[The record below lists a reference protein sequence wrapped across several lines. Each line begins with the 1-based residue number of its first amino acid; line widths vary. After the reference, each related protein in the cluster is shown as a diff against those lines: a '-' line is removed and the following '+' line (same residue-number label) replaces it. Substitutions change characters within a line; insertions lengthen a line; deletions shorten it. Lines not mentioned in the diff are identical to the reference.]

1 MAIKLVREFQQ
12 KQHVAIT
19 PQLKKSIDLL
29 QLSRVE
35 IINKIHAE
43 AEDNPFLIKES
54 EEDVSFNY
62 YNNNDDDGL
71 LSNLAEIVTLQNS
84 LESQVNDLNLSKSK
98 QEIAMTLIQSL
109 DESGLLRLNSEELE
123 GLFNHRI
130 KIDKILDVLVSVI
143 HNLEPAGIGARDF
156 KELILLQLKR
166 KNLAQS
172 QLQLIKEILY
182 NPTFHDFKEAQNELQ
197 KKFPLEE
204 ISIALDLIKSCD
216 LSPGLDFQS
225 TQYIQADIEIIPSEG
240 NLTIC
245 FVEENFPKLRFDKEL
260 ESLTKESEGS
270 IQLKEKILDAKWLIR
285 SINKRNETVQ
295 KVGTLICQKQSKFL
309 LNESIQ
315 LNSIS
320 NLELAKELLVSPS
333 TISRILRSKY
343 IQTPNGIVLMKTL
356 LSASVSKTKKV
367 TPTQLMEEIKEI
379 ILNSSNNLSDQKIT
393 ELLNRRGFGLG
404 ERLLNTERCFLFLIQ
419 EKGNCAA
426 P

>member
-43 AEDNPFLIKES
+43 AEDNPFLIKELK
-54 EEDVSFNY
+54 EDVSFDH

-84 LESQVNDLNLSKSK
+84 LESQVNDLNLSKSQ

-109 DESGLLRLNSEELE
+109 DERGLLQLNSEELE
-123 GLFNHRI
+123 DLFKHRI
-130 KIDKILDVLVSVI
+130 QVDKILNVLVGII

-166 KNLAQS
+166 KNLVQS
-172 QLQLIKEILY
+172 QLKLIKEILY
-182 NPTFHDFKEAQNELQ
+182 NPNFNDFKEAQNELQ
-197 KKFPLEE
+197 KTFPPED
-204 ISIALDLIKSCD
+204 INIALDLIKSCD
-216 LSPGLDFQS
+216 LSPGLDFES
-225 TQYIQADIEIIPSEG
+225 TQYIQADIEIIPSAG
-240 NLTIC
+240 NLTIS
-245 FVEENFPKLRFDKEL
+245 FVEDNFPKLSFDKEL
-260 ESLTKESEGS
+260 ENLTKESESS
-270 IQLKEKILDAKWLIR
+270 IKLKEKILDAKWLIR

-309 LNESIQ
+309 LNDSIQ
-315 LNSIS
+315 LNPIS
-320 NLELAKELLVSPS
+320 NVELAKELRVSPS

-343 IQTPNGIVLMKTL
+343 IQTPNGIVLMKSL

-367 TPTQLMEEIKEI
+367 TPMQLMEEIKEI
-379 ILNSSNNLSDQKIT
+379 ILKNPNKLSDQKIT
-393 ELLNRRGFGLG
+393 ELLNRRGFGLA
-404 ERLLNTERCFLFLIQ
+404 RRTIAKYRAMLLIPNSR
-419 EKGNCAA
+419 KR
-426 P
+426 

>member
-12 KQHVAIT
+12 KQQVAIT

-62 YNNNDDDGL
+62 YNNDDDAL

-84 LESQVNDLNLSKSK
+84 LESQVNDLNLSKSQ
-98 QEIAMTLIQSL
+98 QEIAMTLVQSL
-109 DESGLLRLNSEELE
+109 DESGLLQLNSEELE
-123 GLFNHRI
+123 ELFNHRI
-130 KIDKILDVLVSVI
+130 QAEKILDVLINII
-143 HNLEPAGIGARDF
+143 HNFEPAGIGARDF

-166 KNLAQS
+166 KNLGQS
-172 QLQLIKEILY
+172 QQQLINEILY
-182 NPTFHDFKEAQNELQ
+182 NPTFNDFKEAQNELQ

-204 ISIALDLIKSCD
+204 ISIVLDLIKGCD

-225 TQYIQADIEIIPSEG
+225 TQYIQADIEIIPLEG
-240 NLTIC
+240 NLTIS

-260 ESLTKESEGS
+260 ENLTKESKGS
-270 IQLKEKILDAKWLIR
+270 IKLKEKILDAKWLIR

-320 NLELAKELLVSPS
+320 NIELAKELLVSPS

-343 IQTPNGIVLMKTL
+343 IQTPNGIVLMKSL
-356 LSASVSKTKKV
+356 LSTSVSKTKKV
-367 TPTQLMEEIKEI
+367 TPMQLMEEIKEI
-379 ILNSSNNLSDQKIT
+379 ILNSSKKLSDQKIT
-393 ELLNRRGFGLG
+393 ELLNRRGFGLA
-404 ERLLNTERCFLFLIQ
+404 RRTIAKYRAMLLIPNSR
-419 EKGNCAA
+419 KR
-426 P
+426 

>member
-12 KQHVAIT
+12 KQQVAIT

-54 EEDVSFNY
+54 EEEVSFNY
-62 YNNNDDDGL
+62 YNNDDDGL

-84 LESQVNDLNLSKSK
+84 LESQVNDLNLSKSE
-98 QEIAMTLIQSL
+98 QEIAMTLVQSL
-109 DESGLLRLNSEELE
+109 DESGLLQLNSEELE
-123 GLFNHRI
+123 DLFNHRI
-130 KIDKILDVLVSVI
+130 QVDKILDVLISVI

-166 KNLAQS
+166 KNLGQR
-172 QLQLIKEILY
+172 QLQLINEILY
-182 NPTFHDFKEAQNELQ
+182 NPTFNDFKEAQNELQ

-204 ISIALDLIKSCD
+204 ISIALDLIKGCD

-225 TQYIQADIEIIPSEG
+225 IQYIQADIEIIPSEG
-240 NLTIC
+240 NLTIS

-260 ESLTKESEGS
+260 ENLTKESKGS
-270 IQLKEKILDAKWLIR
+270 IKLKEKILDAKWLIR

-295 KVGTLICQKQSKFL
+295 KVGTLICEKQSKFL

-320 NLELAKELLVSPS
+320 NIELAKELLVSPS

-343 IQTPNGIVLMKTL
+343 IQTPNGIVLMKSL

-367 TPTQLMEEIKEI
+367 TPMQLMEEIKEI
-379 ILNSSNNLSDQKIT
+379 ILNSSIKLSDQKIT
-393 ELLNRRGFGLG
+393 ELLNRRGFGLA
-404 ERLLNTERCFLFLIQ
+404 RRTIAKYRAMLLIPNSR
-419 EKGNCAA
+419 KR
-426 P
+426 

>member
-62 YNNNDDDGL
+62 YNNIDDDGL

-130 KIDKILDVLVSVI
+130 QIDKILDVLVSVI

-270 IQLKEKILDAKWLIR
+270 IKLKEKILDAKWLIR

-393 ELLNRRGFGLG
+393 ELLNRRGFGLA
-404 ERLLNTERCFLFLIQ
+404 RRTIAKYRAMLLIPNSR
-419 EKGNCAA
+419 KR
-426 P
+426 

>member
-29 QLSRVE
+29 QLSRDE

-43 AEDNPFLIKES
+43 AEDNPFLIKELK
-54 EEDVSFNY
+54 EDVSFDH
-62 YNNNDDDGL
+62 YNNNDDGL

-84 LESQVNDLNLSKSK
+84 LESQLNDLNLVKSQ
-98 QEIAMTLIQSL
+98 QEIAMTLVQSL
-109 DESGLLRLNSEELE
+109 DESGLLPLNNEELE

-130 KIDKILDVLVSVI
+130 QVDKILNVLIGII

-172 QLQLIKEILY
+172 QLKLINEILY
-182 NPTFHDFKEAQNELQ
+182 NPNFNDFKEAQNELQ
-197 KKFPLEE
+197 KTFPPED
-204 ISIALDLIKSCD
+204 INIALDLIKSCD
-216 LSPGLDFQS
+216 LSPGLDFES
-225 TQYIQADIEIIPSEG
+225 TQYIQADIEIIPSAG
-240 NLTIC
+240 NLTIG
-245 FVEENFPKLRFDKEL
+245 FVEDNFPKLSFDKEL
-260 ESLTKESEGS
+260 ENLTKESESS
-270 IQLKEKILDAKWLIR
+270 IKLKEKILDAKWLIR

-309 LNESIQ
+309 LNDSIQ
-315 LNSIS
+315 LNPIS
-320 NLELAKELLVSPS
+320 NVELAKELRVSPS

-343 IQTPNGIVLMKTL
+343 IQTPNGIILMKSL

-367 TPTQLMEEIKEI
+367 TPMQLMEEIKEI
-379 ILNSSNNLSDQKIT
+379 ILNSPNKLSDQKIT
-393 ELLNRRGFGLG
+393 ELLNRRGFGLA
-404 ERLLNTERCFLFLIQ
+404 RRTIAKYRAMLLIPNSR
-419 EKGNCAA
+419 KR
-426 P
+426 

>member
-35 IINKIHAE
+35 IINKILSE
-43 AEDNPFLIKES
+43 AEDNPFLIQES
-54 EEDVSFNY
+54 EEDFSFNNY
-62 YNNNDDDGL
+62 NNDDDGL

-84 LESQVNDLNLSKSK
+84 LESQLNDLNLEKLQ
-98 QEIAMTLIQSL
+98 QEIAMTLVQSIN
-109 DESGLLRLNSEELE
+109 ESGLLQLSTEELE

-130 KIDKILDVLVSVI
+130 QANKILDVLISVI

-166 KNLAQS
+166 KNLAKS
-172 QLQLIKEILY
+172 QLQLIEEILY
-182 NPTFHDFKEAQNELQ
+182 NPAFNDFKEAQNELQ
-197 KKFPLEE
+197 KKFPPEE
-204 ISIALDLIKSCD
+204 ISVALDLIKSCD

-225 TQYIQADIEIIPSEG
+225 IQYIQADIEIIPLAG
-240 NLTIC
+240 HLTIS
-245 FVEENFPKLRFDKEL
+245 FVEENFPKLTLDKEL
-260 ESLTKESEGS
+260 ENLTKKSGGN
-270 IQLKEKILDAKWLIR
+270 IALKEKILDAKWLIR

-295 KVGTLICQKQSKFL
+295 KVGNLICQKQSKFL

-320 NLELAKELLVSPS
+320 NIELAKELRVSPS

-343 IQTPNGIVLMKTL
+343 IQTPNGIVLMKSL

-367 TPTQLMEEIKEI
+367 TPMQLMEEIKEI
-379 ILNSSNNLSDQKIT
+379 ILNSSKKLSDQKIT
-393 ELLNRRGFGLG
+393 ELLNRRGFGLA
-404 ERLLNTERCFLFLIQ
+404 RRTIAKYRALLLIPNSR
-419 EKGNCAA
+419 KR
-426 P
+426 

>member
-12 KQHVAIT
+12 KQQVAIT

-43 AEDNPFLIKES
+43 AEDNPFLIKELK
-54 EEDVSFNY
+54 EDVSFDH
-62 YNNNDDDGL
+62 YNNNDGL

-84 LESQVNDLNLSKSK
+84 LESQVNDLNLSKSQ

-109 DESGLLRLNSEELE
+109 DESGLLQLNSEELE
-123 GLFNHRI
+123 DLFKHRI
-130 KIDKILDVLVSVI
+130 QVDKILDVLINII
-143 HNLEPAGIGARDF
+143 HNCEPAGIGARDF
-156 KELILLQLKR
+156 KELISLQLKR
-166 KNLAQS
+166 KNLGQR
-172 QLQLIKEILY
+172 QLQLINEILY
-182 NPTFHDFKEAQNELQ
+182 NPNFNDFKEAQNELQ
-197 KKFPLEE
+197 KTFPPEE
-204 ISIALDLIKSCD
+204 INIALDLIKSCD
-216 LSPGLDFQS
+216 LSPGLDFES

-240 NLTIC
+240 NLTIS

-260 ESLTKESEGS
+260 ENLTKESEGS
-270 IQLKEKILDAKWLIR
+270 IKLKEKILDAKWLIR

-320 NLELAKELLVSPS
+320 NIELAKELLVSPS

-343 IQTPNGIVLMKTL
+343 IQTPNGIVLMKSL

-367 TPTQLMEEIKEI
+367 TPMQLMEEIKEI
-379 ILNSSNNLSDQKIT
+379 ILNSSIKLSDQKIT
-393 ELLNRRGFGLG
+393 ELLNRRGFGLA
-404 ERLLNTERCFLFLIQ
+404 RRTIAKYRAMLLIPNSR
-419 EKGNCAA
+419 KR
-426 P
+426 

>member
-109 DESGLLRLNSEELE
+109 DESGLLRLNIEELE

-130 KIDKILDVLVSVI
+130 QIDKILDVLVSVI

-393 ELLNRRGFGLG
+393 ELLNRRGFGLA
-404 ERLLNTERCFLFLIQ
+404 RRTIAKYRAMLLIPNSR
-419 EKGNCAA
+419 KR
-426 P
+426 

>member
-130 KIDKILDVLVSVI
+130 QIDKILDVLVSVI

-166 KNLAQS
+166 KNLVQS

-393 ELLNRRGFGLG
+393 ELLNRRGFGLA
-404 ERLLNTERCFLFLIQ
+404 RRTIAKYRAMLLIPNSR
-419 EKGNCAA
+419 KR
-426 P
+426 

>member
-98 QEIAMTLIQSL
+98 QEIAMSLIQSL

-130 KIDKILDVLVSVI
+130 QIDKILDVLVSVI

-240 NLTIC
+240 NLTIN

-393 ELLNRRGFGLG
+393 ELLNRRGFGLA
-404 ERLLNTERCFLFLIQ
+404 RRTIAKYRAMLLIPNSR
-419 EKGNCAA
+419 KR
-426 P
+426 

>member
-62 YNNNDDDGL
+62 YNNIDDDGL

-98 QEIAMTLIQSL
+98 QEIAMSLIQSL

-130 KIDKILDVLVSVI
+130 QIDKILDVLVSVI

-393 ELLNRRGFGLG
+393 ELLNRRGFGLA
-404 ERLLNTERCFLFLIQ
+404 RRTIAKYRAMLLIPNSR
-419 EKGNCAA
+419 KR
-426 P
+426 

>member
-62 YNNNDDDGL
+62 YNNYNNNDDDWL

-130 KIDKILDVLVSVI
+130 QIDKILDVLVSVI

-393 ELLNRRGFGLG
+393 ELLNRRGFGLA
-404 ERLLNTERCFLFLIQ
+404 RRTIAKYRAMLLIPNSR
-419 EKGNCAA
+419 KR
-426 P
+426 

>member
-12 KQHVAIT
+12 KQQVAIT

-54 EEDVSFNY
+54 MEDVSFNHY
-62 YNNNDDDGL
+62 SNDDEL

-84 LESQVNDLNLSKSK
+84 LESQVNDLNLSKSQ
-98 QEIAMTLIQSL
+98 QEIAMTLVQSL
-109 DESGLLRLNSEELE
+109 DESGLLQLNSKELE
-123 GLFNHRI
+123 DLFNH
-130 KIDKILDVLVSVI
+130 KIQVDKILDVLINII
-143 HNLEPAGIGARDF
+143 HNFEPAGIGARDF

-166 KNLAQS
+166 KNLGQS
-172 QLQLIKEILY
+172 QLQLINEILY
-182 NPTFHDFKEAQNELQ
+182 NPTFNDFKEAQNELQ

-204 ISIALDLIKSCD
+204 ISIALSLIKGCD
-216 LSPGLDFQS
+216 LAPGLNFQS
-225 TQYIQADIEIIPSEG
+225 TQYIQAEIEIIPSEG
-240 NLTIC
+240 NLTIS
-245 FVEENFPKLRFDKEL
+245 FVEEDFPKLRFDKEL
-260 ESLTKESEGS
+260 EDLTKESKGS
-270 IQLKEKILDAKWLIR
+270 IKLQEKILDAKWLIR

-320 NLELAKELLVSPS
+320 NIELAKELLVSPS

-343 IQTPNGIVLMKTL
+343 IQTPNGIVLMKSL

-367 TPTQLMEEIKEI
+367 TPMQLMEEIKEI
-379 ILNSSNNLSDQKIT
+379 ILNSSIKLSDQKIT
-393 ELLNRRGFGLG
+393 ELLNRRGFGLA
-404 ERLLNTERCFLFLIQ
+404 RRTIAKYRAMLLIPNSR
-419 EKGNCAA
+419 KR
-426 P
+426 

>member
-43 AEDNPFLIKES
+43 AEDNPFLIKELK
-54 EEDVSFNY
+54 EDVSFDH
-62 YNNNDDDGL
+62 YNSDDDGL
-71 LSNLAEIVTLQNS
+71 LSNLTETVTLQNS
-84 LESQVNDLNLSKSK
+84 LESQLNDLNLVKS
-98 QEIAMTLIQSL
+98 QHEIAMTLIQSL
-109 DESGLLRLNSEELE
+109 DKSGLLPLNSEELE

-130 KIDKILDVLVSVI
+130 QVDKIVDVLIGII

-172 QLQLIKEILY
+172 QLKLIKEILY
-182 NPTFHDFKEAQNELQ
+182 NPNFNDFKEAQNELQ
-197 KKFPLEE
+197 KTFPPEE
-204 ISIALDLIKSCD
+204 INIALELIKSCD
-216 LSPGLDFQS
+216 LSPGLDFES
-225 TQYIQADIEIIPSEG
+225 TQYIQADIEIIPSAG
-240 NLTIC
+240 NLTIG
-245 FVEENFPKLRFDKEL
+245 FVEDNFPKLSFDKEL
-260 ESLTKESEGS
+260 ENLTKESESS
-270 IQLKEKILDAKWLIR
+270 IKLKEKILDAKWLIR

-309 LNESIQ
+309 LNDSIQ
-315 LNSIS
+315 LNPIS
-320 NLELAKELLVSPS
+320 NVELAKELRVSPS

-343 IQTPNGIVLMKTL
+343 IQTPNGIVLMKSL

-367 TPTQLMEEIKEI
+367 TPMQLMEEIKEI
-379 ILNSSNNLSDQKIT
+379 ILNNPNKLSDQKIT
-393 ELLNRRGFGLG
+393 ELLNRRGFGLA
-404 ERLLNTERCFLFLIQ
+404 RRTIAKYRAMLLIPNSR
-419 EKGNCAA
+419 KR
-426 P
+426 

>member
-43 AEDNPFLIKES
+43 AEDNPFLIKELK
-54 EEDVSFNY
+54 EDVSFNH
-62 YNNNDDDGL
+62 YNSDDDGL
-71 LSNLAEIVTLQNS
+71 LSNLTEIVTLQNS
-84 LESQVNDLNLSKSK
+84 LESQLNDLNLVKSQ

-109 DESGLLRLNSEELE
+109 DESGLLPLNSEELE

-130 KIDKILDVLVSVI
+130 QVDKILNVLIGII

-166 KNLAQS
+166 KNLTQS
-172 QLQLIKEILY
+172 QLKLIKEILY
-182 NPTFHDFKEAQNELQ
+182 NPNFNDFKEAQNELQ
-197 KKFPLEE
+197 KTFPPED
-204 ISIALDLIKSCD
+204 INIALDLIKSCD
-216 LSPGLDFQS
+216 LSPGLDFES
-225 TQYIQADIEIIPSEG
+225 TQYIQADIEIIPSAG
-240 NLTIC
+240 NLTIS
-245 FVEENFPKLRFDKEL
+245 FVEDNFPKLRFDKEL
-260 ESLTKESEGS
+260 ENLTKESES
-270 IQLKEKILDAKWLIR
+270 STKLREKILDAKWLIR

-309 LNESIQ
+309 LNDSIQ
-315 LNSIS
+315 LNPIS
-320 NLELAKELLVSPS
+320 NVELAKELRVSPS

-343 IQTPNGIVLMKTL
+343 IQTPNGIVLMKSL

-367 TPTQLMEEIKEI
+367 TPMQLMEEIKEI
-379 ILNSSNNLSDQKIT
+379 ILNNPNKLSDQKIT
-393 ELLNRRGFGLG
+393 ALLNRRGFGLA
-404 ERLLNTERCFLFLIQ
+404 RRTIAKYRAMLLIPNSR
-419 EKGNCAA
+419 KR
-426 P
+426 

>member
-62 YNNNDDDGL
+62 YNNNNDDDGL

-130 KIDKILDVLVSVI
+130 QIDKILDVLVSVI

-393 ELLNRRGFGLG
+393 ELLNRRGFGLA
-404 ERLLNTERCFLFLIQ
+404 RRTIAKYRAMLLIPNSR
-419 EKGNCAA
+419 KR
-426 P
+426 

>member
-130 KIDKILDVLVSVI
+130 QIDKILDVLVSVI

-225 TQYIQADIEIIPSEG
+225 TQYIHADIEIIPSEG

-393 ELLNRRGFGLG
+393 ELLNRRGFGLA
-404 ERLLNTERCFLFLIQ
+404 RRTIAKYRAMLLIPNSR
-419 EKGNCAA
+419 KR
-426 P
+426 

>member
-12 KQHVAIT
+12 KQQVAIT

-54 EEDVSFNY
+54 EEDGSFNY
-62 YNNNDDDGL
+62 YNNNDL
-71 LSNLAEIVTLQNS
+71 LSNLTEIVTLQNS
-84 LESQVNDLNLSKSK
+84 LESQVNDLNLSKSQ
-98 QEIAMTLIQSL
+98 QEIAMTLVQSL
-109 DESGLLRLNSEELE
+109 DESGLLQLSSEELE
-123 GLFNHRI
+123 ELFNHRI
-130 KIDKILDVLVSVI
+130 QAEKILDVLINII
-143 HNLEPAGIGARDF
+143 HNFEPAGIGARNF

-166 KNLAQS
+166 KNLGQS
-172 QLQLIKEILY
+172 QQQLINEILY
-182 NPTFHDFKEAQNELQ
+182 NPTFNDFKEAQNELQ

-204 ISIALDLIKSCD
+204 ISIVLDLIKGCD

-225 TQYIQADIEIIPSEG
+225 TQYIQADIEIIPLEG
-240 NLTIC
+240 NLTIS

-260 ESLTKESEGS
+260 ENLTKESKGS
-270 IQLKEKILDAKWLIR
+270 IKLKEKILDAKWLIR

-320 NLELAKELLVSPS
+320 NIELAKELLVSPS

-343 IQTPNGIVLMKTL
+343 IQTPNGIVLMKSL
-356 LSASVSKTKKV
+356 LSTSVSKTKKV
-367 TPTQLMEEIKEI
+367 TPMQLMEEIKEI
-379 ILNSSNNLSDQKIT
+379 ILNSSNKLSDQKIT
-393 ELLNRRGFGLG
+393 ELLNRRGFGLA
-404 ERLLNTERCFLFLIQ
+404 RRTIAKYRAMLLIPNSR
-419 EKGNCAA
+419 KR
-426 P
+426 